1 MNIKPIRNETDYKEA
16 LRALE
21 LLVASDPDPDSVDGD
36 KLSVLS
42 TLIESYENDQY
53 PSTLPDPIDAIK
65 FRMEQAD
72 LSPLD
77 LVPFIGSR
85 SKVSEVLSGKRP
97 LSLEMIR
104 ALEAGLGI
112 PADVLIKKPDAGDKF
127 QTWSDALVKA
137 MDKIGYF
144 GKASFDGKNKDSLL
158 TAFFGSATNTTPQLA
173 WRKTDQRISPRTD
186 EHALTAWVTFLEHKA
201 AAIDTSDYVEGT
213 VDLEFMRNV
222 LKLSIHADGPLRAQK
237 LLKDNGI
244 VLVVTPH
251 LPKTRV
257 DGVAILSNKKK
268 PVVGMS
274 LRFDRIDNFWFTL
287 LHELAHIALHLN
299 QDSVFFDELEDGL
312 GIDANDSEKDAD
324 TMAQEAII
332 PASKW
337 EISPAKI
344 IPSPMAA
351 QSLANELGIHVAV
364 VAGYIRHRHQNYFY
378 LKKIVN
384 NTNTG
389 VRHLFNGQ
397 FAQRGSHGND

>member
-1 MNIKPIRNETDYKEA
+1 MNIKPIRNDSDYEEA

-21 LLVASDPDPDSVDGD
+21 LLVAADPDPDSADGD
-36 KLSVLS
+36 RLNILT
-42 TLIESYENDQY
+42 TLVESYENDRY
-53 PSTLPDPIDAIK
+53 PSTLPSPIDAIK
-65 FRMEQAD
+65 FRMEQAN
-72 LSPLD
+72 LSPVD

-112 PADVLIKKPDAGDKF
+112 PAKVLIQKPNTGGQF

-137 MDKIGYF
+137 MDKLGYF
-144 GKASFDGKNKDSLL
+144 GKASYDGKNKDSLL
-158 TAFFGSATNTTPQLA
+158 SAFFGGSTGSMQLA

-186 EHALTAWVTFLEHKA
+186 EHALAAWA
-201 AAIDTSDYVEGT
+201 AYVERKASIISAPDYKDGT
-213 VDLEFMRNV
+213 VTLELMREI
-222 LKLSIHADGPLRAQK
+222 LKLSVHKDGPLRAQK

-244 VLVVTPH
+244 ILIVTPH

-257 DGVAILSNKKK
+257 DGVTILHNKKK
-268 PVVGMS
+268 PIIGMS

-287 LHELAHIALHLN
+287 LHELAHISLHLN

-312 GIDANDSEKDAD
+312 GVDVNDTEAEAD
-324 TMAQEAII
+324 TMAQEAVI
-332 PASKW
+332 PAAKW

-364 VAGYIRHRHQNYFY
+364 VAGYIRYKHQNYFY
-378 LKKIVN
+378 LKKIVSD
-384 NTNTG
+384 TNTG

-397 FAQRGSHGND
+397 FA

>member
-1 MNIKPIRNETDYKEA
+1 MNIKPIRNDSDYEEA

-21 LLVASDPDPDSVDGD
+21 LLVAADPDPDSADGD
-36 KLSVLS
+36 RLNILT
-42 TLIESYENDQY
+42 TLVESYENDRY
-53 PSTLPDPIDAIK
+53 PSTLPSPIDAIK
-65 FRMEQAD
+65 FRMEQAN
-72 LSPLD
+72 LSPVD

-112 PADVLIKKPDAGDKF
+112 PAKVLIQKPNTGGQF

-137 MDKIGYF
+137 MDKLGYF
-144 GKASFDGKNKDSLL
+144 GKASYDGKNKDSLL
-158 TAFFGSATNTTPQLA
+158 SAFFGSSTGSMQLA

-186 EHALTAWVTFLEHKA
+186 EHALAAWA
-201 AAIDTSDYVEGT
+201 AYVERKASTISAPDYQDGT
-213 VDLEFMRNV
+213 VTLEFMREI
-222 LKLSIHADGPLRAQK
+222 LKLSVYKDGPLRAQK
-237 LLKDNGI
+237 MLKDNGI
-244 VLVVTPH
+244 ILIVTPH

-257 DGVAILSNKKK
+257 DGVTILHNKKK
-268 PVVGMS
+268 PIIGMS

-287 LHELAHIALHLN
+287 LHELAHISLHLN

-312 GIDANDSEKDAD
+312 GVDVNDTEAEADA
-324 TMAQEAII
+324 MAQEAVI
-332 PASKW
+332 PAAKW

-364 VAGYIRHRHQNYFY
+364 VAGYIRYKHQNYFY
-378 LKKIVN
+378 LKKIVSD
-384 NTNTG
+384 TNTG

-397 FAQRGSHGND
+397 FA

>member
-1 MNIKPIRNETDYKEA
+1 MGHKVNIMSIKPIRNDKDYEEA
-16 LRALE
+16 LHALE
-21 LLVASDPDPDSVDGD
+21 LLVAADPDPDSADGD
-36 KLSVLS
+36 KLSVLA
-42 TLIESYENDQY
+42 TLIESYENDRY
-53 PSTLPDPIDAIK
+53 PAELPSPIDAIK

-72 LSPLD
+72 LSPVD

-112 PADVLIKKPDAGDKF
+112 PADVLIQKPESGGQF
-127 QTWSDALVKA
+127 QTWSEALVKD
-137 MDKIGYF
+137 MDKKGYF
-144 GKASFDGKNKDSLL
+144 GSQSYDGKNKESLL
-158 TAFFGSATNTTPQLA
+158 SAFFGSLTNTAPQFA

-186 EHALTAWVTFLEHKA
+186 EHALTAWATFVERKA
-201 AAIDTSDYVEGT
+201 ARINAKDYADGT

-237 LLKDNGI
+237 LLEDNGI
-244 VLVVTPH
+244 ILVITPH

-257 DGVAILSNKKK
+257 DGVTILSNKKK
-268 PVVGMS
+268 PIIGLS

-287 LHELAHIALHLN
+287 LHELAHVALHLN

-312 GIDANDSEKDAD
+312 GIDVNDSEKDAD
-324 TMAQEAII
+324 NMAQEAII

-337 EISPAKI
+337 EISPAKV

-364 VAGYIRHRHQNYFY
+364 VAGYIRYKHQNYFY

-384 NTNTG
+384 DTNAS
-389 VRHLFNGQ
+389 VRNLFNGQ
-397 FAQRGSHGND
+397 FA

>member
-1 MNIKPIRNETDYKEA
+1 MGNKVGIMNIKPIRNDSDYEEA

-21 LLVASDPDPDSVDGD
+21 LLVAADPDPDSADGD
-36 KLSVLS
+36 RLNILT
-42 TLIESYENDQY
+42 TLVESYENDRY
-53 PSTLPDPIDAIK
+53 PSTLPSPIDAIK
-65 FRMEQAD
+65 FRMEQAN
-72 LSPLD
+72 LSPVD

-112 PADVLIKKPDAGDKF
+112 PAKVLIQKPNTGGQF

-137 MDKIGYF
+137 MDKLGYF
-144 GKASFDGKNKDSLL
+144 GKASYDGKNKDSLL
-158 TAFFGSATNTTPQLA
+158 SAFFGSSTGSMQLA

-186 EHALTAWVTFLEHKA
+186 EHALAAWA
-201 AAIDTSDYVEGT
+201 AYVERKASTISAPDYQDGT
-213 VDLEFMRNV
+213 VTLEFMREI
-222 LKLSIHADGPLRAQK
+222 LKLSVYKDGPLRAQK
-237 LLKDNGI
+237 MLKDNGI
-244 VLVVTPH
+244 ILIVTPH
-251 LPKTRV
+251 LPQTRV
-257 DGVAILSNKKK
+257 DGVTILHNKKK
-268 PVVGMS
+268 PIIGMS

-287 LHELAHIALHLN
+287 LHELAHISLHLN

-312 GIDANDSEKDAD
+312 GVDVNDTEAEADA
-324 TMAQEAII
+324 MAQEAVI
-332 PASKW
+332 PAAKW

-364 VAGYIRHRHQNYFY
+364 VAGYIRYKHQNYFY
-378 LKKIVN
+378 LKKIVSD
-384 NTNTG
+384 TNTG

-397 FAQRGSHGND
+397 FA

>member
-1 MNIKPIRNETDYKEA
+1 MGNKVGIMNIKPIRNDSDYEEA

-21 LLVASDPDPDSVDGD
+21 LLVAADPDPDSADGD
-36 KLSVLS
+36 RLNILT
-42 TLIESYENDQY
+42 TLVESYENDRY
-53 PSTLPDPIDAIK
+53 PSTLPSPIDAIK
-65 FRMEQAD
+65 FRMEQAN
-72 LSPLD
+72 LSPVD

-112 PADVLIKKPDAGDKF
+112 PAKVLIQKPNTGGQF

-137 MDKIGYF
+137 MDKLGYF
-144 GKASFDGKNKDSLL
+144 GKASYDGKNKDSLL
-158 TAFFGSATNTTPQLA
+158 SAFFGSSTGSMQLA

-186 EHALTAWVTFLEHKA
+186 EHALAAWA
-201 AAIDTSDYVEGT
+201 AYVERKASTISAPDYQDGT
-213 VDLEFMRNV
+213 VTLEFMREI
-222 LKLSIHADGPLRAQK
+222 LKLSVYKDGPLRAQK
-237 LLKDNGI
+237 MLKDNGI
-244 VLVVTPH
+244 ILIVTPH

-257 DGVAILSNKKK
+257 DGVTILHNKKK
-268 PVVGMS
+268 PIIGMS

-287 LHELAHIALHLN
+287 LHELAHISLHLN

-312 GIDANDSEKDAD
+312 GVDVNDTEAEADA
-324 TMAQEAII
+324 MAQEAVI
-332 PASKW
+332 PAAKW

-364 VAGYIRHRHQNYFY
+364 VAGYIRYKHQNYFY
-378 LKKIVN
+378 LKKIVSD
-384 NTNTG
+384 TNTG

-397 FAQRGSHGND
+397 FA

>member
-1 MNIKPIRNETDYKEA
+1 MGNKVSIMNIKPIRNHDDYEEA

-21 LLVASDPDPDSVDGD
+21 LLVAADPDSDSADGD

-42 TLIESYENDQY
+42 TLVESYEDDRY
-53 PSTLPDPIDAIK
+53 PSTLPSPIDAIK

-72 LSPLD
+72 LSPID

-104 ALEAGLGI
+104 ALETGLGI
-112 PADVLIKKPDAGDKF
+112 PANVLIKKPQAGGQF

-144 GKASFDGKNKDSLL
+144 GKVSYDGKNKDTLL
-158 TAFFGSATNTTPQLA
+158 TAFFSNAANTTPQLA
-173 WRKTDQRISPRTD
+173 WRRTDQRISPRTD
-186 EHALTAWVTFLEHKA
+186 EHALTAWATCVERKA
-201 AAIDTSDYVEGT
+201 AAITAKDYKDGT
-213 VDLEFMRNV
+213 VDLNFMREV
-222 LKLSIHADGPLRAQK
+222 LKLSINTDGPLRAQK
-237 LLKDNGI
+237 MLKDNGI
-244 VLVVTPH
+244 ILVVTPH

-257 DGVAILSNKKK
+257 DGVTILSNKKK
-268 PVVGMS
+268 PIIGLS

-287 LHELAHIALHLN
+287 LHELTHVSLHLN
-299 QDSVFFDELEDGL
+299 QDSIFFDELEDGL
-312 GIDANDSEKDAD
+312 GIDVNDNETEADA
-324 TMAQEAII
+324 MAQEAII
-332 PASKW
+332 PSAKW
-337 EISPAKI
+337 AISPAKI

-364 VAGYIRHRHQNYFY
+364 VAGYIRYKHQNYFY
-378 LKKIVN
+378 LKKMVN
-384 NTNTG
+384 DTNTG

-397 FAQRGSHGND
+397 FA